1 MSLPF
6 VFDKIAANAIKTE
19 VSSLEKTKEEAI
31 RTGKKTDEAIEKLE
45 NLKIED
51 YGNLLNRFSQEELR
65 SNNGILKQVA
75 IIVKRGNRRTY
86 QKDSFAN
93 SSGRTSAKEQEQQI

>member
-31 RTGKKTDEAIEKLE
+31 RTGKRTDEAIEKLE

-51 YGNLLNRFSQEELR
+51 YGNLHN
-65 SNNGILKQVA
+65 
-75 IIVKRGNRRTY
+75 
-86 QKDSFAN
+86 
-93 SSGRTSAKEQEQQI
+93 